1 MVFDIL
7 FAEGKGAEDES
18 ALDEIVRNAVRD
30 TLAPQAPRAE
40 LKAGNL
46 TVSYGLTVSDGA
58 RNPSRRSN
66 AVSAYETCQVAR

>member
-40 LKAGNL
+40 VKAGNL
-46 TVSYGLTVSDGA
+46 TVSYG
-58 RNPSRRSN
+58 
-66 AVSAYETCQVAR
+66 